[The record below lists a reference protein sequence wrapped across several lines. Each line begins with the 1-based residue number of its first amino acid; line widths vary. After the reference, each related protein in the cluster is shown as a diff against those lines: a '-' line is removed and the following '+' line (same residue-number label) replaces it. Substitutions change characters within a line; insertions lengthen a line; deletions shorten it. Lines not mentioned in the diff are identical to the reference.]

1 MDRSILDTLQR
12 ILAERSRAP
21 TALRDDLLAC
31 LDRAPADDPDATEL
45 GFLLEKL
52 DLPAAL
58 DEVQRTLAQI
68 RAREP
73 HR

>member
-21 TALRDDLLAC
+21 EALRNDLLAC
-31 LDRAPADDPDATEL
+31 IDRAPVDDPDATEL

-58 DEVQRTLAQI
+58 DAFQETLTQI

-73 HR
+73 RR